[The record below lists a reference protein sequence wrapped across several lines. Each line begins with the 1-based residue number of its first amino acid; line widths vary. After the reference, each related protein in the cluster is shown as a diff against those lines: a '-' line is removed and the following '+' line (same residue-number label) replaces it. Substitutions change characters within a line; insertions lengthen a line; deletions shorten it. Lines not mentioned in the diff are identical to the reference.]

1 VSENEQSN
9 KNEIYEKTLEVL
21 QPQVAKMKLLMN
33 FSDTAVELVVD
44 VIKVATEARKKE
56 KNFASE
62 EFLYALARNLNMFI
76 VFDALKNMKTS
87 LNNDNAMYKRY
98 PLFSLFPIFFLF
110 LPSCLN
116 ATSSFI

>member
-33 FSDTAVELVVD
+33 FSDAAVELVVD

-62 EFLYALARNLNMFI
+62 EFLYALARNLNMII

-87 LNNDNAMYKRY
+87 LNNDNAMYKRC
-98 PLFSLFPIFFLF
+98 LSFVSVSFPFFRF
-110 LPSCLN
+110 LV
-116 ATSSFI
+116 